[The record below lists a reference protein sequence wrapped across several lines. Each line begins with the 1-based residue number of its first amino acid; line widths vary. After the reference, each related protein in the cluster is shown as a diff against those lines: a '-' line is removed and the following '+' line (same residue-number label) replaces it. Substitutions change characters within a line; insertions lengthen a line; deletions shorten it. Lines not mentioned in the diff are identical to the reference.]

1 VTRVSVRREGSAEA
15 VADRVVIADRFWQRA
30 RGLLGRRRLEDGEG
44 LLLRPCRAVHTIGMG
59 YPIDVAF
66 LDAEG
71 TIVATYPRLGPNRRT
86 PWHGAATCALE
97 LAAGTLA
104 RTAVAPG
111 HRLRWGT

>member
-1 VTRVSVRREGSAEA
+1 MVRMDGSGQP
-15 VADRVVIADRFWQRA
+15 VADRVAIADRFWQRA
-30 RGLLGRRRLEDGEG
+30 RGLLGRPRLEEGEG
-44 LLLRPCRAVHTIGMG
+44 LLISPCRSVHTIGMG

-71 TIVATYPRLGPNRRT
+71 TIVATYPRLAPNRRT
-86 PWHGAATCALE
+86 PWHGAADCALE